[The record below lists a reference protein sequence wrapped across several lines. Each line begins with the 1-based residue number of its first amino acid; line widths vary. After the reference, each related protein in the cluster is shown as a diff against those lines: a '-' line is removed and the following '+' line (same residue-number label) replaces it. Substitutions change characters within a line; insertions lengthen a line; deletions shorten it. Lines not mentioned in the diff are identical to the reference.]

1 MIKVVFTKEA
11 LRQYH
16 RIPPLIR
23 EKLEAWIN
31 WVEVEG
37 IDFARSI
44 PGFKDHKLRG
54 QHEGQRSVWLNRTW
68 RLIYVE
74 TEQIII
80 VEIHAHKY

>member
-1 MIKVVFTKEA
+1 MKVVFTKEA

-16 RIPPLIR
+16 RTPHYIR
-23 EKLEAWIN
+23 EKLEF
-31 WVEVEG
+31 WVGLVELEG
-37 IDFARSI
+37 IEYVRLI
-44 PGFKDHKLRG
+44 PGFKDHKLHGKRKN
-54 QHEGQRSVWLNRTW
+54 QRSVWLNRTC